1 MNKHFQYLFNPI
13 NIGDLEVKNRIVM
26 SALHLGYA
34 TKDGLVTDRLKD
46 FYVERAKGGAGLI
59 VLGMA
64 YVDWV
69 GTGGVGATNV
79 IGIDD
84 DKFIPGLREMVE
96 AVHSHGTKFAAQLY
110 HAGRYSL
117 SAVTGLQPVSASS
130 VPTRLNRDKP
140 RELSTSEVVATIEK
154 YGEASRRTKEAGF
167 DAVEIGGSAG
177 YLINQF
183 LSPLTNRRRDKYG
196 GSFTNRLAFLLE
208 IIECVRE
215 KVGAD
220 FPLIYRTCGSD
231 FIEGG
236 LTANDYKTVAQE
248 LEKAGIHAIGV
259 TGGWHEAIVPEITMH
274 VPRGGYVYLAEGI
287 TEAVNIPVIAA
298 NRINE
303 PLLAE
308 EILQQK
314 KADLIGMGRALL
326 ADPELPNKAEAGR
339 LEDIRLCIGCNQGCL
354 DNLFTRQPIQCLVN
368 AQAGREKEYAIRPA
382 RTRKRVAVIGGGPAG
397 MEAARVANLRG
408 HQITLYEKGNSLGG
422 QLNLASK
429 PPGKSEIGSVVNYLS
444 TQVMRSGVN
453 VKLGTEA
460 TVDTIGVGK
469 FDAVII
475 ATGAV
480 PLLPEIPGADRQNVV
495 TAQDVLGGKVKVGQ
509 KVVIVGGGSV
519 GCDVALFLAQQRAI
533 TDENAFFLIKYGV
546 ECEITLSLLKKAGEN
561 ITTVEKLSRIGRDIG
576 ATTRWIVIGQLEKYG
591 VEVITDSEVTEITE
605 AGVMI
610 EKDTERGHL
619 DADSIILATGFRPD
633 RSLLEQ
639 LSERQG
645 RPEVYAIGDC
655 VEPRKAIEAIHEGFN
670 IGQTI

>member
-1 MNKHFQYLFNPI
+1 MSNHFQYLFSPI
-13 NIGDLEVKNRIVM
+13 KIGQLEVKNRIVM

-34 TKDGLVTDRLKD
+34 TSDGLVTDRLKD

-84 DKFIPGLREMVE
+84 DKFVPGLRELVE
-96 AVHSHGTKFAAQLY
+96 LVHAHGAKFAAQLY

-130 VPTRLNRDKP
+130 VPCRLNPDSP
-140 RELSTSEVVATIEK
+140 RELSTAEVIETIEK
-154 YGEASRRTKEAGF
+154 YGEAARRAGEAGF

-183 LSPLTNRRRDKYG
+183 LSPITNRRRDKYG
-196 GSFTNRLAFLLE
+196 GSFNKRLTFPLE
-208 IIECVRE
+208 IIACIKE
-215 KVGAD
+215 KTGD
-220 FPLIYRTCGSD
+220 GFPLIYRTCGSD

-236 LTANDYKTVAQE
+236 LTADDYKTVSRE
-248 LEKAGIHAIGV
+248 LEKAGVHAIGI
-259 TGGWHEAIVPEITMH
+259 TGGWHETTIPEITMH

-287 TEAVNIPVIAA
+287 KEAVSIPVIAA

-303 PLLAE
+303 PLLAD

-326 ADPELPNKAEAGR
+326 ADPELPNKAKEGR

-368 AQAGREKEYAIRPA
+368 ARAGREKEYEIRPA
-382 RTRKRVAVIGGGPAG
+382 GTKKRVAVIGGGPAG
-397 MEAARVANLRG
+397 MEAARVASLRG
-408 HQITLYEKGNSLGG
+408 HEVTLYEKGESLGG
-422 QLNLASK
+422 QLSLASK
-429 PPGKSEIGSVVNYLS
+429 PPGKSEIDSIIKYLN
-444 TQVMRSGVN
+444 TQVIKSGVN

-460 TVDTIGVGK
+460 TADMIKVDK
-469 FDAVII
+469 FDTVIV

-480 PLLPEIPGADRQNVV
+480 PLLPEIPGAGGQNMVS
-495 TAQDVLGGKVKVGQ
+495 AQDVMRGKAKVDR
-509 KVVIVGGGSV
+509 KVVIIGGGSV
-519 GCDVALFLAQQRAI
+519 GCDVALFLAGQRAV

-546 ECEITLSLLKKAGEN
+546 DSEAILTLLKKAGEN
-561 ITTVEKLSRIGRDIG
+561 ITIIEKLPRIGRDVG

-591 VEVITDSEVTEITE
+591 VKVLTGTEVTEITG
-605 AGVMI
+605 AGVVI
-610 EKDTERGHL
+610 QKDSERRQL
-619 DADSIILATGFRPD
+619 ATDSVVLATGLKPD
-633 RSLLEQ
+633 RGLFER
-639 LSERQG
+639 LSEHQRG
-645 RPEVYAIGDC
+645 LEVYSVGDC
-655 VEPRKAIEAIHEGFN
+655 VEPRKALEAIHEGFN